1 MSQKPGY
8 FRIGLFI
15 VIALA
20 ILAAGLITFG
30 AGKFFRPRIY
40 IETYV
45 NASVQGVDVGSPVK
59 FRGVP
64 IGRVSAINFT
74 FNEYGSPGQAYR
86 YNYVVILMEI
96 DREMF
101 PGMFS
106 DNLTSL
112 IQRNVA
118 QGLRARIE
126 PQGIT
131 GMNYIEINYVEDPSQ
146 FPSLA
151 VDWTPHSY
159 YIPSAPGQLT
169 NMLDSVNNIMR
180 RVEQFNI
187 GGMIKSAMELLEN
200 LNNAVTGA
208 EIEKISENLQ
218 ALLADF
224 QSALKAANVG
234 PLSEDARRLIAGLE
248 KSNAELRAILKNLE
262 PATKISGP
270 QVKVLMENLATTSA
284 NLAQFSAEVKRRPS
298 LLLWG
303 TPPQPK
309 ATPTPR
315 KKR

>member
-1 MSQKPGY
+1 VSQKPGY

-20 ILAAGLITFG
+20 ILATGLITFG
-30 AGKFFRPRIY
+30 AGKFLRPRIY

-86 YNYVVILMEI
+86 YNYVFILMEI

-101 PGMFS
+101 PGMFNE
-106 DNLTSL
+106 NLTPL
-112 IQRNVA
+112 IERNVA

-131 GMNYIEINYVEDPSQ
+131 GMSYIEINYVDDPSQ
-146 FPSLA
+146 FPSLT

-180 RVEQFNI
+180 QIEQLNI
-187 GGMIKSAMELLEN
+187 GGMSKSTMELLEN
-200 LNNAVTGA
+200 LNKTVTGA
-208 EIEKISENLQ
+208 QIEKISESLQ

-224 QSALKAANVG
+224 HSALKSANIG
-234 PLSEDARRLIAGLE
+234 PLSEDARWLIASLE

-270 QVKVLMENLATTSA
+270 QVKMLMDNLATTSA

-303 TPPQPK
+303 TPRQPK

>member
-1 MSQKPGY
+1 MSRTPSY

-20 ILAAGLITFG
+20 ILIAGLIAFG
-30 AGKFFRPRIY
+30 AGQMFRKRIY
-40 IETYV
+40 IETYL
-45 NASVQGVDVGSPVK
+45 NATVQGVDVGSAVK
-59 FRGVP
+59 FRGVQ

-74 FNEYGSPGQAYR
+74 FNEYGSPGKVDP
-86 YNYVVILMEI
+86 YNYVIILMEI
-96 DREMF
+96 DHEMF

-106 DNLTSL
+106 ENLTAL
-112 IQRNVA
+112 LERNVA

-131 GMNYIEINYVEDPSQ
+131 GMNYIEINYVNDPSQ

-151 VDWTPHSY
+151 VNWKPHYY

-169 NMLDSVNNIMR
+169 NILDSINNIMR
-180 RVEQFNI
+180 QVEQFNI
-187 GGMIKSAMELLEN
+187 GGMSKTTMELLDN
-200 LNNAVTGA
+200 LNKAVTGA
-208 EIEKISENLQ
+208 ELGKLSDSVQ
-218 ALLADF
+218 GLLADF

-234 PLSEDARRLIAGLE
+234 PLSEDARRLISGLE
-248 KSNAELRAILKNLE
+248 KSNSELRAILKNLE

-270 QVKVLMENLATTSA
+270 QVKVLMDNLATTSA
-284 NLAQFSAEVKRRPS
+284 NFAQFSAEVKRRPS

-309 ATPTPR
+309 ATPAPQ

>member
-1 MSQKPGY
+1 MSQKPSY

-15 VIALA
+15 VIAVA
-20 ILAAGLITFG
+20 ILAAGLVAFG
-30 AGKFFRPRIY
+30 AGQFIRPRIY

-74 FNEYGSPGQAYR
+74 FNEYGSSKQAYR
-86 YNYVVILMEI
+86 YNYVIILMEI

-101 PGMFS
+101 PGMFK

-112 IQRNVA
+112 IQRNVM

-131 GMNYIEINYVEDPSQ
+131 GMSYIEINYVDDPSQ

-180 RVEQFNI
+180 QIEQLNI
-187 GGMIKSAMELLEN
+187 GGMSKSGMDLLEN
-200 LNNAVTGA
+200 LNKAITGA
-208 EIEKISENLQ
+208 QIEKISESLQ
-218 ALLADF
+218 TLLADF

-234 PLSEDARRLIAGLE
+234 SLSEDARRLIAGLE
-248 KSNAELRAILKNLE
+248 KSNAELREILRNLA
-262 PATKISGP
+262 PATKISGS
-270 QVKVLMENLATTSA
+270 QIKVLMGNLETTSA
-284 NLAQFSAEVKRRPS
+284 NLAQFSAEVKQRPS

-309 ATPTPR
+309 ANPTPR

>member
-1 MSQKPGY
+1 MSRTPSY

-20 ILAAGLITFG
+20 ILIAGLIAFG
-30 AGKFFRPRIY
+30 AGQMFRKRIY
-40 IETYV
+40 IETYL
-45 NASVQGVDVGSPVK
+45 NATVQGVEVGSAVK
-59 FRGVP
+59 FRGVQ

-74 FNEYGSPGQAYR
+74 FNEYGSPGKVDP
-86 YNYVVILMEI
+86 YNYVIILMEI
-96 DREMF
+96 DHEMF

-106 DNLTSL
+106 ENLTAL
-112 IQRNVA
+112 LERNVA

-131 GMNYIEINYVEDPSQ
+131 GMNYIEINYVNDPSQ

-151 VDWTPHSY
+151 VNWKPHYY

-169 NMLDSVNNIMR
+169 NILDSINNIMR
-180 RVEQFNI
+180 QVEQFNI
-187 GGMIKSAMELLEN
+187 GGMSKTTMELLDN
-200 LNNAVTGA
+200 LNKAVTGA
-208 EIEKISENLQ
+208 ELGKLSDSVQ
-218 ALLADF
+218 GLLADF

-234 PLSEDARRLIAGLE
+234 PLSEDARRLISGLE
-248 KSNAELRAILKNLE
+248 KSNSELRAILKNLE

-270 QVKVLMENLATTSA
+270 QVKVLMDNLATTSA
-284 NLAQFSAEVKRRPS
+284 NFAQFSAEVKRRPS

-309 ATPTPR
+309 ATPAPQ